1 MQLAIKLKTFTALWK
16 RKRWSSMPAQLSTM
30 DLRMPR
36 LAIALAIILAASLP
50 GFAEDRQPMPD
61 TLTFGYD
68 EEGKVD
74 ASQSGCEGYV
84 RENVEWPEPDMSNAI
99 KDVCGARKR
108 HVEAYAAIQ
117 KSYKA
122 LAKQIAEDKRL
133 DTAAAVTGF
142 EVMIKACIDHKSNVT
157 TGGHNIMIDVIPND
171 IAARCLD
178 MGRAMLD
185 EETTW
190 LTTDPAKERAHF
202 SP

>member
-1 MQLAIKLKTFTALWK
+1 
-16 RKRWSSMPAQLSTM
+16 MPAHLLLM
-30 DLRMPR
+30 EFPMPR
-36 LAIALAIILAASLP
+36 LAIALAIMLAATLP
-50 GFAEDRQPMPD
+50 AFAEDRQPMPD
-61 TLTFGYD
+61 QLTFGYD

-74 ASQSGCEGYV
+74 ASPAGCEGYV
-84 RENVEWPEPDMSNAI
+84 KENVEWPEPEMSNAI

-122 LAKQIAEDKRL
+122 LAKQIGDDNRL
-133 DTAAAVTGF
+133 DTTGAVTSF
-142 EVMIKACIDHKSNVT
+142 EAMIKACIDHKSNVT
-157 TGGHNIMIDVIPND
+157 TGGHNIMVDVIPND

-185 EETTW
+185 EETSW
-190 LTTDPAKERAHF
+190 LTTAPEKERAHL

>member
-1 MQLAIKLKTFTALWK
+1 MIRL
-16 RKRWSSMPAQLSTM
+16 PA
-30 DLRMPR
+30 
-36 LAIALAIILAASLP
+36 ALAIIMLAVLP
-50 GFAEDRQPMPD
+50 IAFAQDSAPMPD
-61 TLTFGYD
+61 KLTFGYD

-74 ASQSGCEGYV
+74 ASPAGCEGYV
-84 RENVEWPEPDMSNAI
+84 KENVEWPEPEMSNAI

-122 LAKQIAEDKRL
+122 LAKQIGDDNRL
-133 DTAAAVTGF
+133 DTAAAVTSF
-142 EVMIKACIDHKSNVT
+142 QAMIKACIDHKSNVT

-178 MGRAMLD
+178 FGRKMLD
-185 EETTW
+185 EETAW
-190 LTTDPAKERAHF
+190 LTSDPEKQRAHF

>member
-1 MQLAIKLKTFTALWK
+1 MEF
-16 RKRWSSMPAQLSTM
+16 P
-30 DLRMPR
+30 MPR
-36 LAIALAIILAASLP
+36 LAIALAIMLAATLP

-61 TLTFGYD
+61 GLTFGYD

-74 ASQSGCEGYV
+74 ASPAGCEGYV
-84 RENVEWPEPDMSNAI
+84 KENVEWPEPEMSNAI

-122 LAKQIAEDKRL
+122 LAKQIGDDNRL
-133 DTAAAVTGF
+133 DTAAAVTSF
-142 EVMIKACIDHKSNVT
+142 EAMIKACIDHKSNVT

-185 EETTW
+185 EETSW
-190 LTTDPAKERAHF
+190 LTTAPEKERAHF
-202 SP
+202 SPCATFRRQ